1 MKKKDKNQSI
11 LVATTLLLGSI
22 FAIAIVIN
30 NRDVSQNND
39 LVGTAYPNIQS
50 KVEHSVDETLVPEA
64 VQGIEMAEKDIIP
77 NSVNI
82 GSVEIASNDFA
93 VAFKQ
98 ARMLLGPN
106 NTFTWNEMVYTTDL
120 ADEVTTHS
128 KQNESVV
135 IETDIAFE
143 IPEKEP
149 ALSQEIE
156 NTP

>member
-11 LVATTLLLGSI
+11 LIATTLLLGSI

-30 NRDVSQNND
+30 NRDVTQDND
-39 LVGTAYPNIQS
+39 LVGTAYPDIQS

-64 VQGIEMAEKDIIP
+64 VQGIEMTEKDIIP

-82 GSVEIASNDFA
+82 GLVEIASSDFA
-93 VAFKQ
+93 DAFKQ

-106 NTFTWNEMVYTTDL
+106 NTFTWNGMIYTTDL

-135 IETDIAFE
+135 IEIDIDSE
-143 IPEKEP
+143 IPKKEP
-149 ALSQEIE
+149 TLSQVIE